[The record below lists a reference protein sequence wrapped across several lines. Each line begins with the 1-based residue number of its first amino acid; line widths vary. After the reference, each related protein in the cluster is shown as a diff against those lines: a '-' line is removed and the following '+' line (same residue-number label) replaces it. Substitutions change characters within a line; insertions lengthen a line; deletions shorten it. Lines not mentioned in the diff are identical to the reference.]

1 MSFPASP
8 PHPNPG
14 TSSFTRR
21 RALGALLAI
30 PAAGLLSACG
40 GTATAGN
47 QRISQDALEPLAASV
62 PAGTTI
68 KVGDPSIKVALELSG
83 LAKELDGFTVDFANI
98 SGGPQTTEAFRAN
111 ALDVGSVADI
121 PPIHATWT
129 GLDVRIIAAGYRQ
142 DAVNHPIY
150 ELGIAPGTGIS
161 SLGDL
166 RGRKVAY
173 SPGQAQGALVL
184 RILAKAGL
192 TQDDVKLVELPS
204 TGDAYATAL
213 AGRQVDAA
221 PLGGV
226 QIKRYLTKYKA
237 DGATTLRHGL
247 RDDPSLLYSPA
258 KVLADPAKAAA
269 LAAYVKVWGKAQ
281 RWIEDHPAEWLEGY
295 YVKDQGLSPDDGQY
309 LIDAT
314 GKRDLPTSWT
324 EAIARHQE
332 TIDLLA
338 REQKKPQLKAAD
350 LYDTR
355 FEAIA
360 GTAFASA
367 GKAGAA

>member
-1 MSFPASP
+1 MSFPVPKPHSSP
-8 PHPNPG
+8 GSPG
-14 TSSFTRR
+14 FTRR

-40 GTATAGN
+40 GSATAGS
-47 QRISQDALEPLAASV
+47 QRISQAALEPLAASV
-62 PAGTTI
+62 PTGTTI
-68 KVGDPSIKVALELSG
+68 KVGDPSMKVALELSG
-83 LAKELDGFTVDFANI
+83 LAKELDGFTVEFANI

-129 GLDVRIIAAGYRQ
+129 GLDVRIIAAGYRL
-142 DAVNHPIY
+142 DAVDHPIY
-150 ELGIAPGTGIS
+150 ELGVAPGAGIS
-161 SLGDL
+161 RLEDL
-166 RGRKVAY
+166 RGKKVAY

-184 RILAKAGL
+184 RILDKAGL
-192 TQDDVKLVELPS
+192 KQEDVKLVELPS

-213 AGRQVDAA
+213 ASRQVDAA

-226 QIKRYLTKYKA
+226 QIKRYLAKYRA
-237 DGATTLRHGL
+237 DGATTIRHGL

-295 YVKDQGLSPDDGQY
+295 YVKDQGLSREDGQY

-314 GKRDLPTSWT
+314 GKRDLPTDWAG
-324 EAIARHQE
+324 AIARHQE

-338 REQKKPQLKAAD
+338 REQKKPQLTAED

-367 GKAGAA
+367 GKAAA

>member
-1 MSFPASP
+1 MSFPAPP
-8 PHPNPG
+8 PHSSPG
-14 TSSFTRR
+14 SPAFTRR

-30 PAAGLLSACG
+30 PAVGLLSACG
-40 GTATAGN
+40 GTATAGGA
-47 QRISQDALEPLAASV
+47 RISQGALEPLAASV

-83 LAKELDGFTVDFANI
+83 LIKDLDGFTVEFANI

-111 ALDVGSVADI
+111 ALDAGSVADV

-150 ELGIAPGTGIS
+150 ELGVAPGAGIS
-161 SLGDL
+161 RLEDL
-166 RGRKVAY
+166 RGKKVAY

-184 RILAKAGL
+184 RILDKAGL
-192 TQDDVKLVELPS
+192 RQEDVKLVELPS

-213 AGRQVDAA
+213 ASKQVDAA

-226 QIKRYLTKYKA
+226 QIKRYLAKYKA
-237 DGATTLRHGL
+237 DGATTIRHGL

-281 RWIEDHPAEWLEGY
+281 RWIEDHPAQWLDGY
-295 YVKDQGLSPDDGQY
+295 YVKDQGLSREDGQY

-314 GKRDLPTSWT
+314 GKRDLPTAWT

-338 REQKKPQLKAAD
+338 REQKKPQLTAAD

-360 GTAFASA
+360 GTAFAPA